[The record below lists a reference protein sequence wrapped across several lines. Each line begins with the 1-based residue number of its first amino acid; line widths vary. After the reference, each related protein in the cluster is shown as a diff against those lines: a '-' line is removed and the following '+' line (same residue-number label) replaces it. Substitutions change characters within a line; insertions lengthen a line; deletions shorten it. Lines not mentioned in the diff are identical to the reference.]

1 MSTTRITQHV
11 KAPRAAVYRA
21 LLDAQAVSRWMVPDG
36 MTSDVHT
43 FEPHEGGAF
52 RISLTHDAPTGAG
65 KTSGQTDTFHGTF
78 ATLVENERIVQ
89 RVEFETDKPEM
100 QGEQT
105 ITYSLFDAAGGTDVH
120 GLHEN
125 LPTGVAPE
133 DNKLGWQMSLRK
145 LAALVEAA

>member
-36 MTSDVHT
+36 MTSEVHT
-43 FEPHEGGAF
+43 LEPQEGGAF
-52 RISLTHDAPTGAG
+52 RISLTDA
-65 KTSGQTDTFHGTF
+65 SGLTDTIHGRF

-89 RVEFETDKPEM
+89 RLELETDKPEM

-145 LAALVEAA
+145 LAALVEAE